1 MHILRNKH
9 HKIEPL
15 WHVQLILIV
24 VIILQIL
31 LAAGQTKLTRFG
43 IPTLE
48 LLLLVVLQIVTP
60 KTPTFT
66 SKLRRIVAVTLII
79 LIATANVVALQQLL
93 EVVFNHSFGSANDL
107 LLNAARVYITTLI
120 TFALLYWEMDGG
132 GPGLRRKDNLDY
144 HDFLFPQQH
153 YFNSTAGWH
162 ATFIDYLYI
171 SLTNMTNFTS
181 SDTLPLSRR
190 AKLLM
195 GSQSLISLS
204 IVVLVTARAISLL

>member
-1 MHILRNKH
+1 MHIFRNKH

-15 WHVQLILIV
+15 WHVQLILIG
-24 VIILQIL
+24 VIILQL
-31 LAAGQTKLTRFG
+31 LLGASQTKLSRFG
-43 IPTLE
+43 IPVLE
-48 LLLLVVLQIVTP
+48 FLLLVVLQIVTP

-66 SKLRRIVAVTLII
+66 SKLRRAVAVALII
-79 LIATANVVALQQLL
+79 LIAAANIIALQQLL
-93 EVVFNHSFGSANDL
+93 EVVFNHSFSSANAL
-107 LLNAARVYITTLI
+107 LGNAVRVYITTLI

-132 GPGLRRKDNLDY
+132 GPGLRRNDELNY

-153 YFNSTAGWH
+153 YFNSTAGWY
-162 ATFIDYLYI
+162 ATFIDYLYV

-195 GSQSLISLS
+195 GSQSLISLA